1 MQIDED
7 NVLDETTGQSLVDSE
22 ELIDVIVV
30 AGEDN
35 DDLALVA
42 LISGKRDN
50 FINGF
55 FGQCTVF
62 QFVCL
67 VDEEN
72 LSESLLEGFPDKL
85 DQSARHIMSEAKHC
99 TTAIRP

>member
-1 MQIDED
+1 VIFFCIFFFQTVQAFPRVQIDED

-30 AGEDN
+30 AGEGN
-35 DDLALVA
+35 DGLAFVA
-42 LISGKRDN
+42 LISKKRDN

-62 QFVCL
+62 QPV
-67 VDEEN
+67 
-72 LSESLLEGFPDKL
+72 
-85 DQSARHIMSEAKHC
+85 
-99 TTAIRP
+99 